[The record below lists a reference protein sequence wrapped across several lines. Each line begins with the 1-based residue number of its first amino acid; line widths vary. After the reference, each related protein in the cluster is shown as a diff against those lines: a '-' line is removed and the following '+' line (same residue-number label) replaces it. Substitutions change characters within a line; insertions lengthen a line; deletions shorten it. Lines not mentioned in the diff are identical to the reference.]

1 MMHFIRTKSEF
12 YVKSF
17 GMCFL
22 CS

>member
-1 MMHFIRTKSEF
+1 MMHCIRTKSEF
-12 YVKSF
+12 YMKSF

>member
-1 MMHFIRTKSEF
+1 MMHCIRTKSEF

>member
-1 MMHFIRTKSEF
+1 MMHSIRTKSEF
-12 YVKSF
+12 YMKSF